1 MTLTRRTPEGEEEA
15 SARRNVWLRL
25 DDAALL
31 KECHQERYRA
41 SGPGGQR
48 RNKVET
54 AIRLHHRLS
63 GLVAQAEESRSPE
76 ENRTRAIRRLRE
88 RMAVELRAPFD
99 LGAPPPVPELAAHLG
114 PDSALSIN
122 PRNRAYPIVVATV
135 LDALE
140 AGEGSYAKAARALG
154 LSTSQVLRFL
164 RSDAQVWRAVQE
176 ARRRRAAQTTTGGAS

>member
-1 MTLTRRTPEGEEEA
+1 MTPTRRTPEGEEEA
-15 SARRNVWLRL
+15 HSHHRNAWLRL
-25 DDAALL
+25 DDASLL

-54 AIRLHHRLS
+54 AIRLHHRPT
-63 GLVAQAEESRSPE
+63 GLVAQAEESRSLE

-88 RMAVELRAPFD
+88 RMALELRAPVA
-99 LGAPPPVPELAAHLG
+99 LEAPPLVPEFVGHVG
-114 PDSALSIN
+114 PKGSLSVN

-140 AGEGSYAKAARALG
+140 AAEGSYAKAARALG
-154 LSTSQVLRFL
+154 LTTSQVLRFL
-164 RSDAQVWRAVQE
+164 RSDPQVWRAVEE
-176 ARRRRAAQTTTGGAS
+176 ARRRPD

>member
-15 SARRNVWLRL
+15 HSHRRNAWLRL

-31 KECHQERYRA
+31 KECHQEHYRA

-54 AIRLHHRLS
+54 AIRLHHRPT
-63 GLVAQAEESRSPE
+63 GLVAQAEESRSLE

-88 RMAVELRAPFD
+88 RMALELRAPVA
-99 LGAPPPVPELAAHLG
+99 LEAPPLVPEFVGLVG
-114 PDSALSIN
+114 PKGSLSVN
-122 PRNRAYPIVVATV
+122 RHNRAYPIVVATV

-140 AGEGSYAKAARALG
+140 AAEGSYAKAARALG
-154 LSTSQVLRFL
+154 LTTSQVLRFL
-164 RSDAQVWRAVQE
+164 RSDPQVWRAVEQ
-176 ARRRRAAQTTTGGAS
+176 AGRRRD